1 MIEIKCTQEEKENFI
16 DALSDFEVDCVFVR
30 KKCQRYDGCRDCL
43 DERIKW
49 TIRGNEDAE

>member
-1 MIEIKCTQEEKENFI
+1 MIEIKCTQEEKENII
-16 DALSDFEVDCVFVR
+16 DALSDLEVDCIFDIVA
-30 KKCQRYDGCRDCL
+30 CNCNCRHCL

>member
-1 MIEIKCTQEEKENFI
+1 MIEIKCTQQEKENII
-16 DALSDFEVDCVFVR
+16 DELADLDA
-30 KKCQRYDGCRDCL
+30 KCIFDIGFCRHENCRDCL

>member
-1 MIEIKCTQEEKENFI
+1 MIEIKCTQQEKENII
-16 DALSDFEVDCVFVR
+16 DELASLTAICIFEIGTCE
-30 KKCQRYDGCRDCL
+30 CNNCRDCL